1 MFEVFELSHILN
13 SIIYYQYMQKTPFSL
28 LLRQEL
34 TRALVFGVGFFAI
47 LSLGFVSVAYAA
59 NWGIFGDV
67 LNKILKS
74 GNWEA
79 PGDGTVKNAE
89 KLGWKLPVDFVKA
102 GGNRT
107 CGAWQ
112 CVNGFDNTTGNVTC
126 VTP

>member
-59 NWGIFGDV
+59 N
-67 LNKILKS
+67 
-74 GNWEA
+74 
-79 PGDGTVKNAE
+79 
-89 KLGWKLPVDFVKA
+89 
-102 GGNRT
+102 
-107 CGAWQ
+107 
-112 CVNGFDNTTGNVTC
+112 
-126 VTP
+126 